1 MPPLVTCGRELP
13 GVSPLRLCSPPRA
26 PVEKPAFARNNRRLK
41 MPSIRST
48 KIAVIGS
55 GLMGSALARAFA
67 AAGHDVAVW
76 NRTHSKARAVG
87 GGTVAFE
94 DLGEAVSGRELVVV
108 SLSNYAACAE
118 LFSSQAV
125 ASALAGKTM
134 VQLTSGS
141 PADARSGLE
150 WARAHGVGYLDA
162 AILAYPAFV
171 ATDYATVFYAGS
183 RSVFDRHS
191 ETLQAI
197 AKNSV
202 YVDEKIGSAATLDC
216 AILEAYYGGTL
227 AVLHAAAMCKAEGL
241 DPKAFFAQKNSFLG
255 LISVTADAAQG
266 MIENNDFS
274 GNQCSLNTHVAAIE
288 HIVRL
293 SSDARISARFPQEL
307 LENYRRA
314 LSAGLGDKELPAVF
328 STLSNS

>member
-1 MPPLVTCGRELP
+1 MNPR
-13 GVSPLRLCSPPRA
+13 SP
-26 PVEKPAFARNNRRLK
+26 
-41 MPSIRST
+41 T
-48 KIAVIGS
+48 KIAVIGN

-76 NRTHSKARAVG
+76 NRTPSKARAVG
-87 GGTVAFE
+87 GGTLAFE
-94 DLGEAVSGRELVVV
+94 NLIEAVSGRELVVV
-108 SLSNYAACAE
+108 SLSNYAASFE
-118 LFSSQAV
+118 VFSAKGV
-125 ASALAGKTM
+125 ASALAGTTL

-150 WARAHGVGYLDA
+150 WAKAYGVDYLDA
-162 AILAYPAFV
+162 AILAYPGFV

-183 RSVFDRHS
+183 RPVFDRHL

-197 AKNSV
+197 AKNSI

-216 AILEAYYGGTL
+216 AILEAYYGGSL
-227 AVLHAAAMCKAEGL
+227 AFLHAAAMCKAEGL
-241 DPKAFFAQKNSFLG
+241 DPKTFFSQKNSFLG

-274 GNQCSLNTHVAAIE
+274 GDQCSLNTHVAAIE

-293 SSDARISARFPQEL
+293 SKDARLSARFPKEL
-307 LENYRRA
+307 LDNYKRA

-328 STLSNS
+328 QTLTQE

>member
-1 MPPLVTCGRELP
+1 MIHATRHVLS
-13 GVSPLRLCSPPRA
+13 SP
-26 PVEKPAFARNNRRLK
+26 RRLK
-41 MPSIRST
+41 MPSSRPT

-67 AAGHDVAVW
+67 AAGHEVAVW
-76 NRTHSKARAVG
+76 NRTSSKARAVG
-87 GGTVAFE
+87 GGTLAFE
-94 DLGEAVSGRELVVV
+94 NLSEAVAGRELVVV
-108 SLSNYAACAE
+108 SLSNYAASAE
-118 LFSSQAV
+118 LFASQAV
-125 ASALAGKTM
+125 ASALAGTTL

-141 PADARSGLE
+141 PADARGGLE
-150 WARAHGVGYLDA
+150 WARAHGVDYLDA

-183 RSVFDRHS
+183 KAVFDRHH
-191 ETLQAI
+191 ETLRAI
-197 AKNSV
+197 ASNSV

-274 GNQCSLNTHVAAIE
+274 GDQCSLNTHVAAIE

-293 SSDARISARFPQEL
+293 STDARISSRFPREL

-314 LSAGLGDKELPAVF
+314 LGAGLGDKELPAVF
-328 STLSNS
+328 RTLERD

>member
-1 MPPLVTCGRELP
+1 MTH
-13 GVSPLRLCSPPRA
+13 S
-26 PVEKPAFARNNRRLK
+26 
-41 MPSIRST
+41 RST
-48 KIAVIGS
+48 KLAVIGS

-76 NRTHSKARAVG
+76 NRTPGRARAVG

-94 DLGEAVSGRELVVV
+94 DLVEAVTGRALVVV
-108 SLSNYAACAE
+108 SLSNYAAWSECVA
-118 LFSSQAV
+118 SPAV
-125 ASALAGKTM
+125 ASALAGTTL

-141 PADARSGLE
+141 PADARGGLE
-150 WARAHGVGYLDA
+150 WARAHGVDYLDA

-171 ATDYATVFYAGS
+171 ATDYATVYYAGA
-183 RSVFDRHS
+183 RAVFDRHQ

-197 AKNSV
+197 ARNSV

-216 AILEAYYGGTL
+216 AILEAYYGGSL
-227 AVLHAAAMCKAEGL
+227 AVLHAAAMCQAEGL

-255 LISVTADAAQG
+255 LISVTADAARD
-266 MIENNDFS
+266 MIERNDFT
-274 GNQCSLNTHVAAIE
+274 GQQCSLDTHVAAIE

-293 SSDARISARFPQEL
+293 STDARISARFPREL

-314 LSAGLGDKELPAVF
+314 VGAGLGAQELPAVF
-328 STLSNS
+328 RTLKQD

>member
-1 MPPLVTCGRELP
+1 MT
-13 GVSPLRLCSPPRA
+13 
-26 PVEKPAFARNNRRLK
+26 
-41 MPSIRST
+41 SIHST
-48 KIAVIGS
+48 KLAVIGS

-67 AAGHDVAVW
+67 SAGHDVAVW
-76 NRTHSKARAVG
+76 NRTPGKARAVG

-94 DLGEAVSGRELVVV
+94 NLVDAVAGRSLVVV
-108 SLSNYAACAE
+108 SLSNYAAWSE
-118 LFSSQAV
+118 LVASPAI
-125 ASALAGKTM
+125 ASALSGTTL

-141 PADARSGLE
+141 PADARGGLE
-150 WARAHGVGYLDA
+150 WARAHGVDYLDA

-171 ATDYATVFYAGS
+171 ATDYATVYYAGS
-183 RSVFDRHS
+183 RAVFERNQ

-216 AILEAYYGGTL
+216 AILEAYYGGSL
-227 AVLHAAAMCKAEGL
+227 AVLHAAAMCQAEGL

-255 LISVTADAAQG
+255 LISVTADAAQD
-266 MIENNDFS
+266 MIERNDFT
-274 GNQCSLNTHVAAIE
+274 GQQCSLNTHVAAIE

-293 SSDARISARFPQEL
+293 STDARISARFPREL

-314 LSAGLGDKELPAVF
+314 LGAGLGEQELPAVF
-328 STLSNS
+328 RTLKAVP

>member
-1 MPPLVTCGRELP
+1 M
-13 GVSPLRLCSPPRA
+13 A
-26 PVEKPAFARNNRRLK
+26 P
-41 MPSIRST
+41 SRSV
-48 KIAVIGS
+48 KIAVVGC
-55 GLMGSALARAFA
+55 GLMGSALARAFS

-76 NRTHSKARAVG
+76 NRTPGKARAVG
-87 GGTVAFE
+87 GGTVAME
-94 DLGEAVSGRELVVV
+94 DLVGAVSGRELVVV
-108 SLSNYAACAE
+108 SLSNYATSFE
-118 LFSSQAV
+118 VFSAKGV
-125 ASALAGKTM
+125 ASALAGTTL

-150 WARAHGVGYLDA
+150 WAKTHGVDYLDA
-162 AILAYPAFV
+162 AILAYPGFV

-183 RSVFDRHS
+183 RPVFDRHL

-216 AILEAYYGGTL
+216 AILEAYYGSSL
-227 AVLHAAAMCKAEGL
+227 AFLHAAAMCKAEGL
-241 DPKAFFAQKNSFLG
+241 DPKTFFSQKNSFLG

-274 GNQCSLNTHVAAIE
+274 GDQCSLNTHVAAIE

-293 SSDARISARFPQEL
+293 SKDARLSARFPKEL
-307 LENYRRA
+307 LDNYKRA

-328 STLSNS
+328 QTLTKE

>member
-1 MPPLVTCGRELP
+1 MTSGR
-13 GVSPLRLCSPPRA
+13 SS
-26 PVEKPAFARNNRRLK
+26 
-41 MPSIRST
+41 

-67 AAGHDVAVW
+67 AVGHEVAVW
-76 NRTHSKARAVG
+76 NRTPSKAQAVG
-87 GGTVAFE
+87 GGTLAFE
-94 DLGEAVSGRELVVV
+94 ELREAITGRDLVVV
-108 SLSNYAACAE
+108 SLSNYAAFSE
-118 LFSSQAV
+118 VFSSKDVV
-125 ASALAGKTM
+125 AALAGTTL

-141 PADARSGLE
+141 PADARNALE
-150 WARAHGVGYLDA
+150 WATAHGVDYLDA

-183 RSVFDRHS
+183 RAVFDRHLG
-191 ETLQAI
+191 TLQAV

-255 LISVTADAAQG
+255 LISVTADAAQD
-266 MIENNDFS
+266 MVARDDFT
-274 GNQCSLNTHVAAIE
+274 GEQCSLNTHVAAIE

-293 SSDARISARFPQEL
+293 SQDARISTRFPREL

-314 LSAGLGDKELPAVF
+314 VGAGLGAQELPAVF
-328 STLSNS
+328 RTLGKD

>member
-1 MPPLVTCGRELP
+1 M
-13 GVSPLRLCSPPRA
+13 A
-26 PVEKPAFARNNRRLK
+26 P
-41 MPSIRST
+41 SRSV
-48 KIAVIGS
+48 KIAVVGC
-55 GLMGSALARAFA
+55 GLMGSALARAFS

-76 NRTHSKARAVG
+76 NRTPGKARAVG
-87 GGTVAFE
+87 GGTVAME
-94 DLGEAVSGRELVVV
+94 DLVGAVSGRELVVV
-108 SLSNYAACAE
+108 SLSNYATSFE
-118 LFSSQAV
+118 VFSAKGV
-125 ASALAGKTM
+125 ASALAGTTL

-150 WARAHGVGYLDA
+150 WAKTHGVDYLDA
-162 AILAYPAFV
+162 AILAYPGFV

-183 RSVFDRHS
+183 RPVFDRHL

-216 AILEAYYGGTL
+216 AILEAYYGSSL
-227 AVLHAAAMCKAEGL
+227 ALLHAAAMCKAEGL
-241 DPKAFFAQKNSFLG
+241 DPKTFFSQKNSFLG

-274 GNQCSLNTHVAAIE
+274 GDQCSLNTHVAAIE

-293 SSDARISARFPQEL
+293 SKDARLSARFPKEL
-307 LENYRRA
+307 LDNYKRA

-328 STLSNS
+328 QTLTKE